1 MDKETFDRKFEEL
14 ANRPLY
20 YKGRTLWD
28 AYKERVE
35 KLKALVDEYVDE
47 QTGRTIQRIR
57 GWNENG
63 ATDHGGYIG

>member
-28 AYKERVE
+28 AYKERTD
-35 KLKALVDEYVDE
+35 KLKDLVREIIKE
-47 QTGRTIQRIR
+47 KHNI
-57 GWNENG
+57 ENL
-63 ATDHGGYIG
+63 